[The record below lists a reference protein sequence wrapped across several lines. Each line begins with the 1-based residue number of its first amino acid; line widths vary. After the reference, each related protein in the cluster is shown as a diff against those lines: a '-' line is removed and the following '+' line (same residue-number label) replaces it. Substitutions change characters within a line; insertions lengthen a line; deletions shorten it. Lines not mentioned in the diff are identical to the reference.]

1 MLNQHVPQTI
11 GNQLLFDNNN
21 IELGSNVETIIK
33 SLGKD
38 INIIT
43 LCGSTKYKLWFE
55 YITRILTLEN
65 YIVLQP
71 GVFAHADGIE
81 ITDEQKI
88 NLDNLHKKKI
98 DICDLV
104 VFVNVEN
111 YIGTSTQSELDY
123 SIKNKKIKLFL
134 T

>member
-1 MLNQHVPQTI
+1 MDK
-11 GNQLLFDNNN
+11 QLLFDNKN
-21 IELGSNVETIIK
+21 IELGSNAETIIK
-33 SLGKD
+33 SLNKD
-38 INIIT
+38 IKIIT

-55 YITRILTLEN
+55 YITRILTLEG
-65 YIVLQP
+65 YIVIQP

-88 NLDNLHKKKI
+88 NLDELHKRKI
-98 DICDLV
+98 DMCDLV
-104 VFVNVEN
+104 VFLNVDN

-123 SIKNKKIKLFL
+123 SIKNNKLILFL